1 MTKTIEARVN
11 DYIGTTGELG
21 STELAGRIPSIND
34 IAEKAIFD
42 MMKSLPAELVEPHIT
57 EVEISGVSPNV
68 SAVLDKNVH
77 VYSVHVGNIA
87 AQYMSPS
94 LFRKSKDTGNYEVT
108 ALDPI
113 YTINTDKKI
122 EVMPV
127 SLTFKYH
134 AVVPTTTTVVADIL
148 GAASPTDL
156 SFIPLVAHEAIILDI
171 CIKGL
176 QAKLSDLA
184 QDEEDPEMFQ
194 VLTAQ
199 IQQLQT
205 SYQFELAKILG
216 PPKEAK

>member
-1 MTKTIEARVN
+1 MSQTIEVRVN
-11 DYIGTTGELG
+11 DYIGTSGDANLLT
-21 STELAGRIPSIND
+21 RIPSIND

-42 MMKSLPAELVEPHIT
+42 MMKSLPSELVESHIT
-57 EVEISGVSPNV
+57 ITENAG
-68 SAVLDKNVH
+68 LDSVHALDDVDAH
-77 VYSVHVGNIA
+77 VYSVYIGNIP
-87 AQYMSPS
+87 AQYMPPG
-94 LFRKSKDTGNYEVT
+94 LFNKSKDTGNYEVT

-113 YTINTDKKI
+113 YTINRNAGTGAQIEIQPDSTD
-122 EVMPV
+122 
-127 SLTFKYH
+127 FDFYQ
-134 AVVPTTTTVVADIL
+134 VVPTTTTVATDVL
-148 GAASPTDL
+148 GAST
-156 SFIPLVAHEAIILDI
+156 FIFVPLVAHEAIILDI